1 MQVKQ
6 FMAIFDGLKEA
17 YGTYKIEKRQD
28 NGKNTGKAGVVREP
42 RTTEL
47 WEGHLSGQGNAIGII
62 PINADSNCVW
72 GCIDID
78 QYPLDHKALVAKIR
92 ADKLPLV
99 VCRSKS
105 GGAHCFLFAKSW
117 VTAKDILSLM

>member
-1 MQVKQ
+1 MQVEK

-47 WEGHLSGQGNAIGII
+47 WEGHLSGMGNAIGII
-62 PINADSNCVW
+62 PINAESNCVW
-72 GCIDID
+72 AAST
-78 QYPLDHKALVAKIR
+78 LTSTR
-92 ADKLPLV
+92 
-99 VCRSKS
+99 
-105 GGAHCFLFAKSW
+105 
-117 VTAKDILSLM
+117 